1 MKSFRPLRWLVVFA
15 AALLFAQPVF
25 ADAQL
30 RPGDT
35 FEIRIGGV
43 PADEIST
50 VNGAYTID
58 GEGYLNMPYIGKL
71 AVGGMT
77 TAQIT
82 SIIERTYRSKEIYT
96 NPTITMVMTVAGR
109 FVNVGGAVKS
119 PQRVP
124 YTADMT
130 VLSAINAAGDFNEFA
145 NQSKV
150 LLLRDGKTQTVNCKE
165 IRRNPAKDP
174 GVRPGD
180 QIQVPER
187 WF

>member
-1 MKSFRPLRWLVVFA
+1 MKLLFSLRWIFPVA
-15 AALLFAQPVF
+15 ALLLFAQPVF

-30 RPGDT
+30 RPGDS
-35 FEIRIGGV
+35 FELRIGGV

-50 VNGAYTID
+50 VNGTYTID
-58 GEGYLNMPYIGKL
+58 GEGYLNMPYIGKV

-77 TAQIT
+77 QGQAT
-82 SIIERTYRSKEIYT
+82 SAIERIYRSKEIYT
-96 NPTITMVMTVAGR
+96 NPTITMTIAATGR
-109 FVNVGGAVKS
+109 FVSVGGAVKS

-124 YTADMT
+124 YTPDMT

-150 LLLRDGKTQTVNCKE
+150 LLLRDGKTTTVNCKD
-165 IRRNPAKDP
+165 IRRNPSLDP

-180 QIQVPER
+180 QIQVPEK

>member
-1 MKSFRPLRWLVVFA
+1 MNTSRIFCCLTILLVGSLLAHA
-15 AALLFAQPVF
+15 AR

-30 RPGDT
+30 RPGDS
-35 FEIRIGGV
+35 FEIRFGGV
-43 PADEIST
+43 PTDEIST
-50 VNGAYTID
+50 VNGTYTID

-77 TAQIT
+77 TSQIT
-82 SIIERTYRSKEIYT
+82 SLIERTYKAKEIYT
-96 NPTITMVMTVAGR
+96 NPTITMIMAVAGR

-145 NQSKV
+145 NQGKV
-150 LLLRDGKTQTVNCKE
+150 LLLRDGKTMTINCKE
-165 IRRNPAKDP
+165 LRKNPAKDP